1 MPGSHEVMFSNPV
14 SLAEKIIVAGRD

>member
-1 MPGSHEVMFSNPV
+1 MPGSYEVMFSNPV